1 MKNSIQLAASLV
13 LLSACGPVTE
23 AGEAPAANAPA
34 TEPAPETA
42 RPSADARKWT
52 VKQVFDE
59 GNDRLETVATAT
71 GKRVGTWRVKLGEAA
86 ESITCGFIGS
96 GGKHVTV
103 TQELPG
109 RTEFE
114 LSIDL
119 VDLNAAELLEELEIM
134 GAKEEDAA
142 ALEGGLTAT
151 DAVRYTVS
159 ITSDSGTSIS
169 RGILPGA
176 TRDGEVW
183 SGSTRTAIGSI
194 VGELGEPEVLA
205 TEHWGI
211 ATGSRTTPEVRRAAG
226 PVKDDVFEASFKVD
240 GVRRTFA
247 ESQDPQ
253 WALFLVAD

>member
-1 MKNSIQLAASLV
+1 MKNSIRLAASLS
-13 LLSACGPVTE
+13 LLTACGPVTE
-23 AGEAPAANAPA
+23 AGETPTASATA
-34 TEPAPETA
+34 TEPAQA
-42 RPSADARKWT
+42 SIGARKWT
-52 VKQVFDE
+52 VEQVFDE
-59 GNDRLETVATAT
+59 GDDKLETVTTAN
-71 GKRVGTWRVKLGEAA
+71 GERVGTWKVKLGEAA

-96 GGKHVTV
+96 GGKHITM
-103 TQELPG
+103 TQELLG

-119 VDLNAAELLEELEIM
+119 VELNAAELLEELEIM

-142 ALEGGLTAT
+142 ALEEGLTAT

-159 ITSDSGTSIS
+159 ITSGSGTSIY

-183 SGSTRTAIGSI
+183 SGSLRTAIGST

-205 TEHWGI
+205 AEHWGS
-211 ATGSRTTPEVRRAAG
+211 ATGARTPPEVSRAAG
-226 PVKDDVFEASFKVD
+226 PVKDNVFEASFKVD